1 MKDIVKL
8 SIFFRSNKY
17 TMLSDIKQAFLQIRL
32 ASETDKNR
40 FCFFMRDGDRL
51 VTYRYKTIIFGFN
64 ASPFILN
71 YVLKYHADKYAEDEF
86 SKILKENLYVD
97 NMLLTSNDIN
107 FLKKVYTETQRRLEE
122 GGFTLRSWN
131 SNSKELQSIMTDQ
144 GNIAPH
150 RNSYEKVLGMK
161 YMLEFDSLQVGEF
174 QLDASANTKR
184 AVLSQI
190 SKVFDPLGLYLPVS
204 NKGKY
209 LMRELWAAK
218 LEWDDV
224 IPDETLE
231 KWSLHCT
238 DLNSLATVFFPRSC
252 VNEDSSNSLVI
263 FTDASKLGYGF
274 AVYNVAD
281 GCSNMLYAKSQVAP
295 VKAKT
300 LPTLELLGVHHALKS
315 LPIVLDSFANIKFT
329 DVTIAV
335 DSQVALQWLLADS
348 ISTKSV
354 FT

>member
-1 MKDIVKL
+1 M
-8 SIFFRSNKY
+8 
-17 TMLSDIKQAFLQIRL
+17 
-32 ASETDKNR
+32 
-40 FCFFMRDGDRL
+40 
-51 VTYRYKTIIFGFN
+51 
-64 ASPFILN
+64 
-71 YVLKYHADKYAEDEF
+71 
-86 SKILKENLYVD
+86 
-97 NMLLTSNDIN
+97 
-107 FLKKVYTETQRRLEE
+107 
-122 GGFTLRSWN
+122 
-131 SNSKELQSIMTDQ
+131 
-144 GNIAPH
+144 
-150 RNSYEKVLGMK
+150 
-161 YMLEFDSLQVGEF
+161 GEF

-204 NKGKY
+204 NKGKF

-224 IPDETLE
+224 IPDETLK
-231 KWSLHCT
+231 KWSLHCN
-238 DLNSLATVFFPRSC
+238 DLSSLATVFFPRSC

-281 GCSNMLYAKSQVAP
+281 GCSNLLYAKSRVAP

-315 LPIVLDSFANIKFT
+315 LPIVLDSFANVKFT

-335 DSQVALQWLLADS
+335 DSQVVLQWLLADS

-354 FT
+354 FTRNRVKDIALFKKSLLQDYGITVQFRYVKSEDNPCDLLTRGLSFNEFVKQLSFW

>member
-1 MKDIVKL
+1 MKLIR
-8 SIFFRSNKY
+8 IAF
-17 TMLSDIKQAFLQIRL
+17 AFLCVM
-32 ASETDKNR
+32 ETDWS
-40 FCFFMRDGDRL
+40 L
-51 VTYRYKTIIFGFN
+51 TVTNTIIFGFN

-71 YVLKYHADKYAEDEF
+71 YVLKYHANKYAEDEF

-97 NMLLTSNDIN
+97 NMLVTSNDIN
-107 FLKKVYTETQRRLEE
+107 LLKKVYTETQRRLEE

-150 RNSYEKVLGMK
+150 GNSYEKVLGMK

-204 NKGKY
+204 NKGKF

-224 IPDETLE
+224 IPDETLK

-238 DLNSLATVFFPRSC
+238 DLNSLATVFFPKILC
-252 VNEDSSNSLVI
+252 E
-263 FTDASKLGYGF
+263 
-274 AVYNVAD
+274 
-281 GCSNMLYAKSQVAP
+281 
-295 VKAKT
+295 
-300 LPTLELLGVHHALKS
+300 
-315 LPIVLDSFANIKFT
+315 
-329 DVTIAV
+329 
-335 DSQVALQWLLADS
+335 
-348 ISTKSV
+348 
-354 FT
+354 